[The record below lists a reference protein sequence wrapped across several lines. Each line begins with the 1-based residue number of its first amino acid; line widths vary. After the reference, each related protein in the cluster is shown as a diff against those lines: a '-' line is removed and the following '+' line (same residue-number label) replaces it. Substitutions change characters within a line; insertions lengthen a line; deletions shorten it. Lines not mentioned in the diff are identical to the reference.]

1 LYQGWHL
8 LQKKL
13 HLLASSQYQRLCFRD
28 NEAAYLAGVAAANET
43 KTNKVGF
50 VGGEE
55 GVVID
60 RFQAGFEKGVA
71 DPLSSRTRSM
81 EDDINA
87 VLVHCSS

>member
-1 LYQGWHL
+1 MA
-8 LQKKL
+8 KRM
-13 HLLASSQYQRLCFRD
+13 SFLCNISRD

-60 RFQAGFEKGVA
+60 RFQAGFEKVWLDA
-71 DPLSSRTRSM
+71 AKRIR
-81 EDDINA
+81 
-87 VLVHCSS
+87 